1 MIMEFNKESNEFL
14 ELNGFLWRMIW
25 RMIWRINWKSKRQ

>member
-25 RMIWRINWKSKRQ
+25 RINWKSKRQ

>member
-1 MIMEFNKESNEFL
+1 MESNKESNEYL
-14 ELNGFLWRMIW
+14 ELNGFHW